1 MAVTFDG
8 PNRLIILETLVTS
21 VDVEIDLYSDW
32 KEWVMLSDNAKFYQ
46 AFRTIAGDPLPGAKS
61 VSAHFFLQNQIQP
74 DGGVGWRIRP
84 PEEDIEIILDG
95 NLWPETDTED
105 LIVPTLGAFTV
116 LTQIERSADSLTTAG
131 SSPTAIAAAV
141 WAESST
147 QVFGADTM
155 GEALQDVAGDVF
167 RKLQGI
173 LFG

>member
-8 PNRLIILETLVTS
+8 PNRIIILETLITS

-32 KEWVMLSDNAKFYQ
+32 KEFVLLSDNAKFFP
-46 AFRTIAGDPLPGAKS
+46 AFRTVAGDPLPGAKS
-61 VSAHFFLQNQIQP
+61 ISGHFFLQNQIQP

-95 NLWPETDTED
+95 NLWPETDTLG
-105 LIVPTLGAFTV
+105 LIVPTLGAFTALV
-116 LTQIERSADSLTTAG
+116 QIERTADSLTVGLSASEIET
-131 SSPTAIAAAV
+131 AV
-141 WAESST
+141 WSASGT
-147 QVFGADTM
+147 QTFPVDSM
-155 GEALQDVAGDVF
+155 GELLQDVPADVF

>member
-8 PNRLIILETLVTS
+8 PNRIIILETLVTS
-21 VDVEIDLYSDW
+21 VDVEVDLYSDW
-32 KEWVMLSDNAKFYQ
+32 KEWVMLSDNAKFFP
-46 AFRTIAGDPLPGAKS
+46 AFRTVAGDPLPGGKS
-61 VSAHFFLQNQIQP
+61 ISGHFFLQNQVQP

-84 PEEDIEIILDG
+84 PEEDIEIILVG
-95 NLWPETDTED
+95 NLWPEDGAIV
-105 LIVPTLGAFTV
+105 LFVPTVGAFTA
-116 LTQIERSADSLTTAG
+116 LPQIERSADSLTTAG

-147 QVFGADTM
+147 QTFGADTM